1 MRLFFCDVQ
10 RDRNQSD
17 RGFTLIEVLVVVI
30 MIGILSAISAPSF
43 LGFLNRQRMNTAQG
57 TLYNAF
63 RDAQSLA
70 KTEKLVP
77 LIGNSQ
83 VAFRTLGTTAQ
94 FVVSRRLPGTATA
107 ADWNSLP
114 WQNLESGIR
123 YDIPYM
129 TFTPPIV
136 VVPNPPVYRV
146 AFDNNGN
153 VVGGISGLGRVTITN
168 QSGVTKS
175 CIIVSTL
182 LGATRTAKD
191 TDCN

>member
-70 KTEKLVP
+70 KTPKLVP

-123 YDIPYM
+123 FDIPNM
-129 TFTPPIV
+129 TFAYLTA
-136 VVPNPPVYRV
+136 VPVPPVYRV
-146 AFDNNGN
+146 IFDNHGE
-153 VVGGISGLGRVTITN
+153 VIGQLGKVTITN